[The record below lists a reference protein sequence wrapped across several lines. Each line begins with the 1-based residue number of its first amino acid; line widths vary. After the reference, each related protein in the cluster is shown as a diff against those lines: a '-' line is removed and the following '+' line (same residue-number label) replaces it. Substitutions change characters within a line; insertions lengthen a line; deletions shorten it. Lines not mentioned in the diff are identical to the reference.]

1 MDIEYKWSITGLDKL
16 DVMKVGEANEE
27 LKDVVTSVR
36 FVYTGTIDTGDNKGL
51 QAHFSG
57 VCPLNVPDTK
67 NFVAY
72 SDLKESDLL
81 DEIKKLH
88 PGTHMNSTIEKAL
101 EQKINPV
108 VAVDVLPWNEETT
121 E

>member
-1 MDIEYKWSITGLDKL
+1 MDIKYKWSITSLDKL
-16 DVMKVGEANEE
+16 DVMRVGEENEE
-27 LKDVVTSVR
+27 LKDVVTSVK
-36 FVYTGTIDTGDNKGL
+36 FIYTGTIDTGDNKGL
-51 QAHFSG
+51 QANFNG
-57 VCPLNVPDTK
+57 FCPLNVPDVE

-88 PGTHMNSTIEKAL
+88 PITHMNATIEKAL
-101 EQKINPV
+101 EQEINPV
-108 VAVDVLPWNEETT
+108 VAVDVLPWSEEST